1 MKKISKHYN
10 ETIFIIL
17 FMLSIAMATII
28 FTISNTPSISTNII
42 QEQSQQLSSQQFNH
56 SGFTCDQNICI
67 FEIENNYE
75 YCSYIK
81 DTRKNEILKID
92 CYKK

>member
-1 MKKISKHYN
+1 
-10 ETIFIIL
+10 
-17 FMLSIAMATII
+17 MLSVAMAVII
-28 FTISNTPSISTNII
+28 FTISNTPSTLTNTI
-42 QEQSQQLSSQQFNH
+42 QQPSQDSPLRHNVH
-56 SGFTCDQNICI
+56 SNFTCDQNICI
-67 FEIENNYE
+67 FEIENDYE